1 MKPAFDLKSARLRV
15 EALTV
20 RLSTTDSEAI
30 AALLAEKQEQYQ
42 IFTSMPFILDASHL
56 SSSNH
61 LDLEKIV
68 AIFAAQQLRVV
79 ALRHNEHDWSDKAKQ
94 AGLMWL
100 SSEKHEHTI
109 SSEHHDEAADLAEH
123 DAAVALSQ
131 QNDVT
136 QPENAS
142 CEENTDIQA
151 ASSDNENNES
161 EEQPENIKS
170 EENTDIQTT
179 SSDNENNESEEQPE
193 NAESEETANIQTVSS
208 DNENNESEE
217 QPENAETETEPELEL
232 TARPTMVINHPVR
245 TGQQIYAQKSDL
257 LVLGIVSEGAELIAD
272 GNIYVYAP
280 MRGRALAGESGDKN
294 ARIFIQSMQAEL
306 VSIAGIYRVFEQNL
320 PPHLHKH
327 AVRIELQ
334 EDDRLAISAINTQ

>member
-193 NAESEETANIQTVSS
+193 NAE
-208 DNENNESEE
+208 
-217 QPENAETETEPELEL
+217 TETEPELEL
-232 TARPTMVINHPVR
+232 TARPTMVINYPVR

>member
-193 NAESEETANIQTVSS
+193 NAE
-208 DNENNESEE
+208 
-217 QPENAETETEPELEL
+217 TETEPELEL